1 MFAMSGFA
9 RGLFKAICRSF
20 NARQVWLTLAALLRN
35 LKRLQR
41 LRAFSVLEP
50 SAYEPSAY
58 EPSAY
63 EPSASE
69 SFQLLEST
77 WSRPCFTYLNV
88 RACL

>member
-50 SAYEPSAY
+50 SAYEPSA
-58 EPSAY
+58 
-63 EPSASE
+63 SE
-69 SFQLLEST
+69 TFQLLENT

>member
-58 EPSAY
+58 EPSA
-63 EPSASE
+63 SE
-69 SFQLLEST
+69 TFQLLENT